1 MERVCLYARVSTV
14 EHQNVDRQVSDLEL
28 VILAQGYTLDQIDY
42 YTENISG
49 FKRNSDRPELTKLL
63 NKIESEP
70 NLYKCLYVQEIS
82 RIGRDPQSTRLFID
96 RVSELGVPIYI
107 QSINQKTIED
117 NGQRNYIVNIVLQV
131 LMEFSGQEVLQMK
144 SRMKSGKLQKVTKE
158 GKVSGANQAYGYMN
172 VDKMF
177 VVNPDEAVVVENIFQ
192 LYKEGNGTQAI
203 AHTLNQMGIKTRLAT
218 THSNKNISFKNTN
231 SEKLGSTV
239 TWSDATIRQIL
250 KNTTY
255 KGKRVFKDVT
265 FDCPAIISEQLFD
278 ECTAIRLGKTHRNF
292 LTTYEY
298 LLRDMMYCGC
308 CGKKYMGVYS
318 TRVKDSKIYKCTST
332 LNRGGACGN
341 LGINISLIESVIYNQ
356 LIRSESLLKLLENPN
371 DLIKDIEADIARLE
385 QSLLNEKGA
394 QEIKQKEIERLVQL
408 YTSSNSFLIEIYE
421 KQQNEKLQELE
432 SIKNKINLTERELFS
447 KKLIL
452 ANHDKKTATI
462 EMLVNAKSNRTEL
475 RAIFKQFIGKLII
488 NTLDKKYTLIT
499 MFINLNGVSLTS
511 TVKTIINVGGIKAV
525 RFKENRK
532 YQYMQIVKM
541 ENDPVYV
548 DNIMKVEKE
557 DILNEYHRK
566 ADQYQ
571 QELEL
576 YNSAGFTLTDTPAL
590 IDVPKENLIL
600 IEDTYPLTE

>member
-14 EHQNVDRQVSDLEL
+14 EHQQFERQISDLEA
-28 VILAQGYTLDQIDY
+28 VILAQGYKLDQIDY
-42 YTENISG
+42 YSENISG
-49 FKRNSDRPELTKLL
+49 FKKNSDRPQLTKLL
-63 NKIESEP
+63 NKIETEP
-70 NLYKCLYVQEIS
+70 QLYKCLYVQEIS
-82 RIGRDPQSTRLFID
+82 RIGRDPQNTRLFID

-107 QSINQKTIED
+107 QSINQKTIDE
-117 NGQRNYIVNIVLQV
+117 NGNRNYIVNIVLQV

-177 VVNPDEAVVVENIFQ
+177 VVNPDEAVVIDNIFQ

-203 AHTLNQMGIKTRLAT
+203 AHTLNQMGIKTRLAK
-218 THSNKNISFKNTN
+218 THSDKTLTFKNTHFK
-231 SEKLGSTV
+231 KLGSSIR
-239 TWSDATIRQIL
+239 WSDATIRQIL

-255 KGKRVFKDVT
+255 KGKRVYKDVT
-265 FDCPAIISEQLFD
+265 FDCPAIISEELFD

-318 TRVKDSKIYKCTST
+318 TRVRDSKIYKCTST
-332 LNRGGACGN
+332 LTRGGSCGN
-341 LGINISLIESVIYNQ
+341 MGINISLIESVIYNQ

-371 DLIKDIEADIARLE
+371 DLIKDIETDIVRLE

-394 QEIKQKEIERLVQL
+394 HEIKQNEIERLVKL
-408 YTSSNSFLIEIYE
+408 FASSNTFLLEIYE
-421 KQQNEKLQELE
+421 KQQNENIQELE
-432 SIKNKINLTERELFS
+432 SIKSKINLIERELFS

-452 ANHDKKTATI
+452 ANHDKETATI
-462 EMLVNAKSNRTEL
+462 EMLVKAKSHRGEL

-499 MFINLNGVSLTS
+499 MFINLNGITLNS

-548 DNIMKVEKE
+548 DNILKVEKE
-557 DILNEYHRK
+557 DILNEYNHK
-566 ADQYQ
+566 VSQYQ

-576 YNSAGFTLTDTPAL
+576 YNSAGFTLTDTPSI

-600 IEDTYPLTE
+600 IEDTYPLTK